1 MRKII
6 FTVFIAAICQVLFLT
21 EPVFAQSQNENRIK
35 LFNEFIR
42 EIIVFHKISEQG
54 TKDLSEA
61 KSANEQFATAIRNGE
76 RYKIECAT
84 NINVIDKLKI
94 DENFNF
100 VKDYL
105 IKWNYSKA
113 VVMMDFAAISERL
126 LAPPP
131 NYNPA
136 DDTILAPKLT
146 ARSQQLDKDF
156 MQISTAMLLMLVDEK
171 PDASGKM
178 SNLIITSSQKDKII
192 ADINLYFQKYENIKN
207 NNYFIESGLLVKDVF
222 EKKGYNFAK

>member
-1 MRKII
+1 MHKKIMI
-6 FTVFIAAICQVLFLT
+6 CLVTALIQITLFTIPVL
-21 EPVFAQSQNENRIK
+21 AQSQNENRVK
-35 LFNEFIR
+35 LFNEFSR
-42 EIIVFHKISEQG
+42 EIIVLHQISEQSSI
-54 TKDLSEA
+54 DLREA
-61 KSANEQFATAIRNGE
+61 INTTEQYTAVISSGE
-76 RYKIECAT
+76 RYKIECAK
-84 NINVIDKLKI
+84 NINLIDKLKI

-100 VKDYL
+100 AKEYL

-113 VVMMDFAAISERL
+113 VVMMDFAGISERL

-171 PDASGKM
+171 PDAS
-178 SNLIITSSQKDKII
+178 
-192 ADINLYFQKYENIKN
+192 
-207 NNYFIESGLLVKDVF
+207 
-222 EKKGYNFAK
+222 

>member
-1 MRKII
+1 MHKKIMI
-6 FTVFIAAICQVLFLT
+6 CLVTALIQITLFTIPVL
-21 EPVFAQSQNENRIK
+21 AQSQNENRVK

-42 EIIVFHKISEQG
+42 EIIVLHQISEQS
-54 TKDLSEA
+54 TIDLREA
-61 KSANEQFATAIRNGE
+61 RNTTEQYTAVISSGE
-76 RYKIECAT
+76 RY
-84 NINVIDKLKI
+84 N
-94 DENFNF
+94 ENFNF
-100 VKDYL
+100 AKEYL

-113 VVMMDFAAISERL
+113 VVMMDFAGISERL

-171 PDASGKM
+171 PDTSGKM
-178 SNLIITSSQKDKII
+178 SNLIITKSQKDKII